1 MRERID
7 WERVRS
13 ILWELFKPALVAM
26 IVALLVAMGYQGMAN
41 GPMTN
46 GQGADAGL
54 RVDAAGMTHLS
65 GLAVTGDLRA
75 GGWLGLSAAAAISC
89 TNGGVITPTA
99 TFQPLTSAGEVT
111 PTLETGG
118 ITAGSW
124 LMLENASNTTIH
136 LADTGTA
143 VLAGA
148 AALGQYDLLELMFDG
163 TRWVEVGRAD
173 N

>member
-13 ILWELFKPALVAM
+13 MLWELFKPALVAM
-26 IVALLVAMGYQGMAN
+26 IVALLVAMGYRGTITNGGMAN
-41 GPMTN
+41 G
-46 GQGADAGL
+46 QGHAGDL
-54 RVDAAGMTHLS
+54 VDAAGVTHLS
-65 GLAVTGDLRA
+65 GLTVTGDLRA

-99 TFQPLTSAGEVT
+99 TFQPLTSAGAVT
-111 PTLETGG
+111 PTLATGG
-118 ITAGSW
+118 IIAGSR
-124 LMLENASNTTIH
+124 LVLENTSNSTIH

-143 VLAGA
+143 VLTGA
-148 AALGQYDLLELMFDG
+148 AALGQYDVLELVYDG